1 MYIYIILIF
10 SFIFCEI
17 YSVPLKLKFKT
28 RFNKEKMNQGNVM
41 EMLINNDIIIPI
53 SFGSNEQIIEM
64 NVKLQKDSTFIL
76 SNKCQENTLAKK
88 FYKDTSK
95 SYKEIIEENKYYMY
109 EFSAGALSKDKI
121 VLSDKDNKKIT
132 IDEFKFVLA
141 TKLWSDAQADMGGML
156 GLILSN
162 KDDRPKDTDFITQLK
177 QNKVIDSY
185 SFMLEYTNE
194 YEGILYLG
202 DYFNGSNTVDDL
214 KTTLA
219 GRSNMQVKQWEIVT
233 EKFFSGNTV
242 VQNDTYIRLHY
253 EMGIIAAPEIYRDY
267 IKSNFFKNYLDKGIC
282 KLIFNLEEI
291 SVFNNYDY
299 IACDKCKFKPDAF
312 PELKFYSQDL
322 NFNFTLNYT
331 DLFYEFGNKIYFLVV
346 FPRYPIE
353 VKYWYIGKP
362 FFLKYKLFMNKDK
375 KTIGLY
381 KNNNKKEI
389 IIIEIEAKNNN
400 KNLYIFIIIL
410 LVCVLIG
417 VLYYLL
423 KLRISKKLRANELE
437 DKFSYIPIEESKKKT
452 KKLF

>member
-1 MYIYIILIF
+1 MYIYRIFIF
-10 SFIFCEI
+10 SFIFIEI

-28 RFNKEKMNQGNVM
+28 RFNKENMNQGNVM

-76 SNKCQENTLAKK
+76 SNKCKENNLAKK

-95 SYKEIIEENKYYMY
+95 SYEELIEDNKYFMY
-109 EFSAGALSKDKI
+109 EFNAGAISKDKI
-121 VLSDKDNKKIT
+121 VLFNTEEKKIT
-132 IDEFKFVLA
+132 VNDFKFVLA
-141 TKLWSDAQADMGGML
+141 SSLWSDAQEDMGGML
-156 GLILSN
+156 GLILFN

-219 GRSNMQVKQWEIVT
+219 GRSKSKVKQWEIVT
-233 EKFFSGNTV
+233 EKFFSGNTL
-242 VQNDTYIRLHY
+242 VQNDSYIQLHY
-253 EMGIIAAPEIYRDY
+253 EMGILAAPEVYSDY
-267 IKSNFFKNYLDKGIC
+267 IKANFFKNYLDKGIC
-282 KLIFNLEEI
+282 KLNFYIEEI
-291 SVFNNYDY
+291 TIFSKYDY
-299 IACDKCKFKPDAF
+299 IVCDKNEFKPEVF

-322 NFNFTLNYT
+322 NFNFTLQYT
-331 DLFYEFGNKIYFLVV
+331 DLFYEFGNKVYFLVV
-346 FPRYPIE
+346 FPRYPIY
-353 VKYWYIGKP
+353 VDYWYIGKP
-362 FFLKYKLFMNKDK
+362 FFLKYKLFMDKDK

-389 IIIEIEAKNNN
+389 IVVEIEAKNN
-400 KNLYIFIIIL
+400 KNWYIFIIIFL
-410 LVCVLIG
+410 ICLLIG
-417 VLYYLL
+417 VLYYFL
-423 KLRISKKLRANELE
+423 KVRISRKLRANELE
-437 DKFSYIPIEESKKKT
+437 DKFSYIPISESKKKT
-452 KKLF
+452 KKFF